1 MDTTFKK
8 KSKVSYLTQ
17 ARRARRPLLV
27 TSTDEKNDFFLIEDL
42 CSILFCSR
50 NSKLA
55 NILARRHS
63 NRLSSTLEQTPKFSV
78 ALPLHFV
85 LSGVYSTEF
94 FLRTTT
100 SFKLAIEIFSI
111 HKTLVS
117 DRVDERASL
126 VNQMFTKDVM
136 FLHADTPYDRLFF
149 GCQQH
154 YFSKV

>member
-1 MDTTFKK
+1 MCIRD
-8 KSKVSYLTQ
+8 
-17 ARRARRPLLV
+17 RPRPVGLGAHYWLLV
-27 TSTDEKNDFFLIEDL
+27 LMKKTIFFLIEDL

-63 NRLSSTLEQTPKFSV
+63 NRLSSTLEQTPKFNI
-78 ALPLHFV
+78 ALTLHFV
-85 LSGVYSTEF
+85 LSGVYSTGF

-111 HKTLVS
+111 HKTLGS
-117 DRVDERASL
+117 DHVDERASL
-126 VNQMFTKDVM
+126 VNQMFIKDVM